1 MKNILNH
8 IISIILSSII
18 TVTLFTGC
26 EKSESIPEE
35 TTASETT
42 AATIPA
48 DLTEEEMA
56 IWESMPDIV
65 TMRVY
70 RSEIT
75 EICYVKKN
83 GTINRF
89 VSDENYDK
97 SQDADWIIDKIN
109 NSDVEQIDN
118 IDIHN
123 LIRFHST
130 LISIDNNSKITSLQ
144 HLQTQQ
150 YTPLTRFE
158 IYGIRN
164 DTEMNNEFV
173 LVAFGDVM
181 QQYVRKDINGE
192 SLFTIYKEIDKHI
205 PIL

>member
-1 MKNILNH
+1 
-8 IISIILSSII
+8 
-18 TVTLFTGC
+18 
-26 EKSESIPEE
+26 
-35 TTASETT
+35 
-42 AATIPA
+42 
-48 DLTEEEMA
+48 
-56 IWESMPDIV
+56 MPDIV

-70 RSEIT
+70 RSETT
-75 EICYVKKN
+75 EICYIKKD

-97 SQDADWIIDKIN
+97 AQDADWIINKIN
-109 NSDVEQIDN
+109 NSNVEQIDN

-123 LIRFHST
+123 LILFYST

-150 YTPLTRFE
+150 YTPLTTFE

-164 DTEMNNEFV
+164 DTEMNNECV

-192 SLFTIYKEIDKHI
+192 ILFTIYKEIDKYI